1 VINSS
6 LKYSIKLQK
15 CKITL
20 HITYLYQK
28 YFEEYSYLN
37 ILKLL
42 YCIIGDMMEY
52 ANSRANSLLEDIGRE
67 FISSNKDINVLL
79 NNVFNLIVS
88 YYNIE
93 RGMISIYHKDEG
105 EISVD
110 IHYGYTKEEV
120 ERGVYRPG
128 EGIIGTVV
136 QTGSPIII
144 QDIRNEPRFLN
155 RTGANRNILT
165 NRVSF
170 ICIPIIVDNS
180 VIGAISV
187 DIINNSGRDLSEEFH
202 MLTTISIMISQAVN
216 SKMEMIRRERRLKE
230 ENAALRSKIE
240 STIISSKIIG
250 KSRAIRELY
259 EKIVL
264 VSNTD
269 TTVLILGESGTGK
282 ELIADAIVENS
293 NRKDK
298 PYIKVNIASLPKNL
312 IEAELFGYER
322 GAFTGAIGTK
332 KGKFEAANGG
342 TIFIDEI
349 GDLDLDL
356 QVHLLRVLQN
366 KTIDRVGGIEPI
378 AVDVRVIAATHRDL
392 DLMVE
397 KGLFRQDL
405 YYRLNIFQI
414 YSPPLRERKSDI
426 VLLADHFL
434 DFYSKKLNKEVKRI
448 TQEAIDLLV
457 NYNWPGNVR
466 ELENC
471 IERAVI
477 LCKEDSLRSYHLPPS
492 LQKGTATK
500 SLSFEERV
508 SQFEREIIIDAL
520 ANTNGNVSQAAKEL
534 GTTKRIISY
543 KMNKLGIDYR
553 KFRV

>member
-1 VINSS
+1 MINSS

-28 YFEEYSYLN
+28 YFEEYIYLN